1 MHDVAY
7 GYHNPE
13 DPVEVMNV
21 RLTAFGRTRRG
32 AAQGAAQGAA
42 AAPEPVEIRPAWF
55 DPHAPEDT
63 PVFDRSRL
71 RPGVEFVGSAIV
83 EQLDATTVVHPGDR
97 VRVDAPREPH
107 HHPRRSMTEMTATA
121 TTAPA
126 SFELDAVG
134 LEILSNALRSITD
147 ECFVALMKSAYSTNI
162 KERRDHSASIMDVRG
177 RLVAQSEQSL
187 PLHIASMSGLM
198 ESVLA
203 KFGDDLHDGDLF
215 VANDPYVAGGTHLPD
230 VNLALPV
237 FSAGTLVGFVCN
249 IAHHADIGG
258 MAPGSMAGGM
268 TEIYQEGL
276 RIPVVRLFRRGEL
289 QQDLLDLLLLNVRVP
304 HERRG
309 DYFAQIAACR
319 LGARR
324 LLELVEARGAATVTQ
339 GFDLMMERAE
349 RRLRDAVATVP
360 DGVYEFEDQLD
371 SDGTDRFDLPIR
383 IRIEV
388 AGDRI
393 RFDFAGTSE
402 QVPGNMNTTVNATHA
417 SACYALKA
425 LLDPGIPNSQGVLD
439 VAEVSAPPGTIV
451 NAVFPASVAARANTC
466 QRIVDVIFGAL
477 AMALPDRVPAAA
489 NGANTTAVFAGTNPE
504 TGIPYVYLETLGGGM
519 GARPDRDGKD
529 AVQIHMTNTSNLPVE
544 AIEME
549 YPLLVEEYG
558 LVPDSGGAG
567 RWRGGLGLR
576 RVVRPLGHDCTFN
589 GLGERFRHEP
599 WGLAGGA
606 AGGARAVRDPRGQR
620 GGADPRRQVGRH
632 PHPRRRA
639 GGHRDPGGRGL
650 RSAGRARSG
659 GDGGGSAKREVQ
671 PRVPRP
677 ALPLRIRPRP
687 ARRPVLTSPPPGS
700 SQSPGSRPRR

>member
-1 MHDVAY
+1 MS
-7 GYHNPE
+7 E
-13 DPVEVMNV
+13 
-21 RLTAFGRTRRG
+21 
-32 AAQGAAQGAA
+32 
-42 AAPEPVEIRPAWF
+42 
-55 DPHAPEDT
+55 
-63 PVFDRSRL
+63 
-71 RPGVEFVGSAIV
+71 
-83 EQLDATTVVHPGDR
+83 
-97 VRVDAPREPH
+97 
-107 HHPRRSMTEMTATA
+107 TATGSRTPTRTPTSSTGA
-121 TTAPA
+121 SPA
-126 SFELDAVG
+126 GFELDAVG

-147 ECFVALMKSAYSTNI
+147 ECFFALMKSAYSTNI
-162 KERRDHSASIMDVRG
+162 KERRDHSASIMDVKG

-198 ESVLA
+198 ESVLE

-237 FSAGTLVGFVCN
+237 FSDGTLVGFICN

-268 TEIYQEGL
+268 TEIFQEGL

-289 QQDLLDLLLLNVRVP
+289 QQDLLDLLLLNARVP

-309 DYFAQIAACR
+309 DYYAQIAACR

-324 LLELVEARGAATVTQ
+324 LLELVELRGAGTVMR
-339 GFDLMMERAE
+339 GFELMMERAE
-349 RRLRDAVATVP
+349 RRLRSAIATVP
-360 DGVYEFEDQLD
+360 DGTYEFEDQLD
-371 SDGTDRFDLPIR
+371 SDGTDHFDLPIR
-383 IRIEV
+383 VRIDV
-388 AGDRI
+388 TGDRI
-393 RFDFAGTSE
+393 RFDFTGTSE

-417 SACYALKA
+417 SACYALKS
-425 LLDPGIPNSQGVLD
+425 LLDPDIPNSQGVLD
-439 VAEVSAPPGTIV
+439 TAEVSAPPGTVV

-477 AMALPDRVPAAA
+477 AGALPDRVPAAA
-489 NGANTTAVFAGTNPE
+489 NGANTTAVFAGTDPD
-504 TGIPYVYLETLGGGM
+504 TGVPYVYLETLGGGM

-599 WGLAGGA
+599 WGL
-606 AGGARAVRDPRGQR
+606 R
-620 GGADPRRQVGRH
+620 GGES
-632 PHPRRRA
+632 
-639 GGHRDPGGRGL
+639 GGRGRFAIL
-650 RSAGRARSG
+650 GDNGTERTLGDKSGDIPIRADERVVIETPGAGGLGPPAERAPDEVDTDRRSG
-659 GDGGGSAKREVQ
+659 KF
-671 PRVPRP
+671 
-677 ALPLRIRPRP
+677 
-687 ARRPVLTSPPPGS
+687 
-700 SQSPGSRPRR
+700 SPGYLARHYR

>member
-1 MHDVAY
+1 M
-7 GYHNPE
+7 
-13 DPVEVMNV
+13 
-21 RLTAFGRTRRG
+21 
-32 AAQGAAQGAA
+32 
-42 AAPEPVEIRPAWF
+42 
-55 DPHAPEDT
+55 
-63 PVFDRSRL
+63 S
-71 RPGVEFVGSAIV
+71 
-83 EQLDATTVVHPGDR
+83 
-97 VRVDAPREPH
+97 
-107 HHPRRSMTEMTATA
+107 ATA
-121 TTAPA
+121 PSNPSSNGASPA
-126 SFELDAVG
+126 GFELDAVG

-147 ECFVALMKSAYSTNI
+147 ECFFALMKSAYSTNI

-198 ESVLA
+198 ESVLE
-203 KFGDDLHDGDLF
+203 KFGNDLQEGDLY

-237 FSAGTLVGFVCN
+237 FDEGTLVGFICN

-276 RIPVVRLFRRGEL
+276 RIPVVRLFRRGVL

-324 LLELVEARGAATVTQ
+324 LLELVETRGATTVMR
-339 GFDLMMERAE
+339 GFDLMMERSE
-349 RRLRDAVATVP
+349 RRLRSAIATVP
-360 DGVYEFEDQLD
+360 DGAYEFEDRLD
-371 SDGTDRFDLPIR
+371 SDGTDHFDLPIR
-383 IRIEV
+383 VRIDV

-393 RFDFAGTSE
+393 RFDFTGTSE

-417 SACYALKA
+417 SACYALKS
-425 LLDPGIPNSQGVLD
+425 LLDPDIPNSQGVLD
-439 VAEVSAPPGTIV
+439 TAEVSAPPGTIV

-477 AMALPDRVPAAA
+477 AGALPDRVPAAA

-504 TGIPYVYLETLGGGM
+504 NGVPYVYLETLGGGM

-529 AVQIHMTNTSNLPVE
+529 AVQVHMTNTSNLPVE

-567 RWRGGLGLR
+567 RRRGGLGLR
-576 RVVRPLGHDCTFN
+576 RVVRPVGHDCTFN

-599 WGLAGGA
+599 WGLAGG
-606 AGGARAVRDPRGQR
+606 
-620 GGADPRRQVGRH
+620 
-632 PHPRRRA
+632 RA
-639 GGHRDPGGRGL
+639 GGRGRFAILGDNGAERTLGDKSGDIPIRADERVVIETPGAGGLGAPAERGEAEL
-650 RSAGRARSG
+650 DEDRRSG
-659 GDGGGSAKREVQ
+659 KFSAEY
-671 PRVPRP
+671 
-677 ALPLRIRPRP
+677 L
-687 ARRPVLTSPPPGS
+687 ARHYP
-700 SQSPGSRPRR
+700 